1 MHRCLAVAAKD
12 LSLEGTPTNKGRP
25 ASGWRRPVAYSRGSE
40 SPSSRWSRCM
50 KVPCPAML
58 SAPLRQPQGM
68 LQMCWRSAKPGSA
81 GARCPPHCW
90 APLSGF
96 SLKSTPEW
104 PPRSLAIGD
113 ARRGRRRGLTTL
125 VSISDRS
132 ARDPWSS
139 GQVGQAARAEFIA
152 DRVAD
157 RQAEVL
163 QLPDVDLE
171 RVTLAAQFRGQ
182 VGCTGVWTAS
192 D

>member
-1 MHRCLAVAAKD
+1 MH
-12 LSLEGTPTNKGRP
+12 EGTLPGDAQCPLEAT
-25 ASGWRRPVAYSRGSE
+25 SRN
-40 SPSSRWSRCM
+40 
-50 KVPCPAML
+50 
-58 SAPLRQPQGM
+58 APDVLEIRET
-68 LQMCWRSAKPGSA
+68 WVSGSA
-81 GARCPPHCW
+81 MPPHCL

-113 ARRGRRRGLTTL
+113 TRRGRRRGLTTL

-139 GQVGQAARAEFIA
+139 GQVGQAARAEFVA